1 MKPRHTLPQQPVDF
15 TAPPILLRY
24 GKQRPRCRRVIR
36 ACQAA
41 QQKPLNHAVQRNIGG
56 GKRQRVGNRWVRRV
70 PKRAQGLREPAAS
83 KFCPRKRAAPK
94 QMPHRRQAI
103 GTHAGAGIM
112 PQQRNQRGG
121 DFIPLVCIQRGLHLP
136 QRSGSGGAMAGARAC
151 QQIGDNGADGGVVK
165 LLQSAHGGK
174 ARGFVRIGRTD
185 KVG

>member
-1 MKPRHTLPQQPVDF
+1 
-15 TAPPILLRY
+15 
-24 GKQRPRCRRVIR
+24 
-36 ACQAA
+36 
-41 QQKPLNHAVQRNIGG
+41 
-56 GKRQRVGNRWVRRV
+56 
-70 PKRAQGLREPAAS
+70 
-83 KFCPRKRAAPK
+83 
-94 QMPHRRQAI
+94 MPHRRHAI

-151 QQIGDNGADGGVVK
+151 QQIGDNGSDGGVVK